1 MNCEMAGEIHAYHD
15 GELDSSRRG
24 AVEAHLGACAEC
36 AALLGELRGLSA
48 MWGVAPRPAMPER
61 AVLRVY
67 GGWFEAR
74 DRGMVRVAS
83 WMTAAAAV
91 LLVGALLVR
100 PGAPAGGAGAPA
112 KTGPWETY
120 AVVPPAEIHGEPG
133 SELAVAAQWMA
144 DDLSVGG
151 RR

>member
-1 MNCEMAGEIHAYHD
+1 MTCEKLAEVQAYHD
-15 GELDSSRRG
+15 GELDSSRRE
-24 AVEAHLGACAEC
+24 AVEAHVRACGEC

-48 MWGVAPRPAMPER
+48 LLSGASLPVMPER
-61 AVLRVY
+61 AVSRMY

-74 DRGMVRVAS
+74 DQGMVRVAS

-100 PGAPAGGAGAPA
+100 PGAPAGASAPA
-112 KTGPWETY
+112 KSGPWETY